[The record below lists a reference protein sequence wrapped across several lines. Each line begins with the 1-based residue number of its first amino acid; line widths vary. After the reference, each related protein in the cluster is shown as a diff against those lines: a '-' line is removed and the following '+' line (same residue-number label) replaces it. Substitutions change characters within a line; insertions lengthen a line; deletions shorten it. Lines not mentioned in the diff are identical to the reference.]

1 VKGPEISRRKAMAGL
16 AGAGGALGVSFGPAL
31 AQGNLA
37 GRSST
42 ALLLIDARQTDPATL
57 AMVEQLYPA
66 QRYEV
71 LGQEP
76 VRAWRDGLKA
86 AVTKAGSTHVVG
98 RWDTVYVLSMLGREA
113 ALRTSIRQLGHSTF
127 CLTLSAQA

>member
-1 VKGPEISRRKAMAGL
+1 MKGPVISRRKAMAGL
-16 AGAGGALGVSFGPAL
+16 AGAGGALGVSLGPAL
-31 AQGNLA
+31 ARDNLA
-37 GRSST
+37 GGTDT

-76 VRAWRDGLKA
+76 VRAWRDGLEA
-86 AVTKAGSTHVVG
+86 AVRKAGTTHVIG

-113 ALRTSIRQLGHSTF
+113 ALRTNVRQLGRGIF
-127 CLTLSAQA
+127 CLTLTAQA